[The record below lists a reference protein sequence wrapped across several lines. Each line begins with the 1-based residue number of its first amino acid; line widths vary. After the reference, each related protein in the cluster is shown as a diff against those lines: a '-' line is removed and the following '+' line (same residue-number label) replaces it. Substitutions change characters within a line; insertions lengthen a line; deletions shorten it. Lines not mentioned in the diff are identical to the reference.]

1 MCVRGLNPQQ
11 GSIFDDIIEQLADP
25 DIAKT
30 PFYLYLAGEA
40 GTGKSYLVQTI
51 IAAVKHINKKSGKN
65 ELEKPRILVIAPTVN
80 AAFFIGGKT
89 IDSSL
94 AIHMEKTKFNEITAA
109 KASQMAFNCEEVS
122 LIICDEISMVGTI
135 FFR

>member
-1 MCVRGLNPQQ
+1 
-11 GSIFDDIIEQLADP
+11 LADP

-65 ELEKPRILVIAPTVN
+65 ELEKASILVILHWWQDYRLI
-80 AAFFIGGKT
+80 FSHSHGKN
-89 IDSSL
+89 
-94 AIHMEKTKFNEITAA
+94 KV
-109 KASQMAFNCEEVS
+109 Q
-122 LIICDEISMVGTI
+122 
-135 FFR
+135 